1 MELPGVPSALLTD
14 LLTAAAA
21 AHVKRLALVGGQ
33 VRDQLLHQRHGH
45 SLSSPAD
52 LDLVV
57 EGDTAQLAQ
66 HLLQHCGEE
75 RVKGLQCHEAF
86 GTVTLELNGRPLDL
100 AMARQEVYPLPA
112 ENPQVKPGSLLDDL
126 SRRDFTIN
134 AMALDLLSGELI
146 DPHHGQQDLAVG
158 HLVFLHE
165 GSVGD
170 DPTRVIRAAR
180 YAARLGFAL
189 SPEAYR
195 QVHTT
200 VRAWPWQWCPGD
212 LAAEAPPALASRLRM
227 ELDRLFEREPWQKAL
242 DFLEQWEALALLDQD
257 LQRDPQRSRRLRWA
271 VRLGLPLLPVLLA
284 AASEPMAVAERLEI
298 PGRQQQWLQQLPALQ
313 RWLRCDAPSLNATP
327 ATWTE
332 ALEGCGWSPE
342 LVALAVALRPPQ
354 WKSLLRWWGRW
365 RHVKSTRT
373 AQELLADGWR
383 PGAALGEELRR
394 LRRLALERSR

>member
-14 LLTAAAA
+14 LLAAAES
-21 AHVKRLALVGGQ
+21 AHVHRLALVGGQ

-45 SLSSPAD
+45 SLSPPAD

-66 HLLQHCGEE
+66 HLTQRCGEE
-75 RVKGLQCHEAF
+75 RVRGLQCHEAF
-86 GTVTLELNGRPLDL
+86 GTVTLDLNGRSVDL
-100 AMARQEVYPLPA
+100 AMARQEVYLLPA

-146 DPHHGQQDLAVG
+146 DPHHGQLDLAAG
-158 HLVFLHE
+158 QLVFLHE

-180 YAARLGFAL
+180 YAARLGFGL

-195 QVHTT
+195 QVSATIN
-200 VRAWPWQWCPGD
+200 AWPWQWSPGD
-212 LAAEAPPALASRLRM
+212 LAAKAPPALASRLRM
-227 ELDRLFEREPWQKAL
+227 ELDLLLEREPWRQAL
-242 DFLEQWEALALLDQD
+242 DFLEQWQALALLDQA

-271 VRLGLPLLPVLLA
+271 ARLGLPLLPVLLA
-284 AASEPMAVAERLEI
+284 AASEPEAVAERLEI
-298 PGRQQQWLQQLPALQ
+298 PGRQQQWLKQLPTLQ
-313 RWLRCDAPSLNATP
+313 RWLSCEAPSVNASP
-327 ATWTE
+327 AAWTE
-332 ALEGCGWSPE
+332 AVEGRGWSPE

-365 RHVKSTRT
+365 RHVKPTRT
-373 AQELLADGWR
+373 ARELLEEGWQ
-383 PGAALGEELRR
+383 PGAALGAELRL
-394 LRRLALERSR
+394 LRRRALEGSR

>member
-57 EGDTAQLAQ
+57 EGDAAQLAQ

-189 SPEAYR
+189 SPEACR

>member
-1 MELPGVPSALLTD
+1 MPSALLTD
-14 LLTAAAA
+14 LLRAAES
-21 AHVKRLALVGGQ
+21 AHVHRLALVGGQ

-57 EGDTAQLAQ
+57 EGDSAQLAQ

-75 RVKGLQCHEAF
+75 RVRGLQCHAAF

-100 AMARQEVYPLPA
+100 AMARQEFYPLPA
-112 ENPQVKPGSLLDDL
+112 ENPQVQPGSLLDDL

-146 DPHHGQQDLAVG
+146 DPHHGHQDLAVG

-189 SPEAYR
+189 SPEACR
-195 QVHTT
+195 QVNTT
-200 VRAWPWQWCPGD
+200 VRAWPWRWCPGD
-212 LAAEAPPALASRLRM
+212 PAAEAPPALASRLRM
-227 ELDRLFEREPWQKAL
+227 ELDRLFEREPWRQAL
-242 DFLEQWEALALLDQD
+242 DFLEQWRALALLDQA

-284 AASEPMAVAERLEI
+284 AAAEPMAVAERLEI

-365 RHVKSTRT
+365 RHVRSTRT

-383 PGAALGEELRR
+383 PGEALGAELRR

>member
-14 LLTAAAA
+14 LLKAAESADV
-21 AHVKRLALVGGQ
+21 HRLALVGGQ
-33 VRDQLLHQRHGH
+33 VRDQLLHQRHGQ
-45 SLSSPAD
+45 SPISPAD

-57 EGDTAQLAQ
+57 EGDPAQLARY
-66 HLLQHCGEE
+66 LIQHCGEE
-75 RVKGLQCHEAF
+75 RVRGLQCHSAF
-86 GTVTLELNGRPLDL
+86 GTVALELDGRPLDL

-146 DPHHGQQDLAVG
+146 DPHHGQLDLAAG
-158 HLVFLHE
+158 QLVFLHE

-180 YAARLGFAL
+180 YAARLGFGL

-195 QVHTT
+195 QVSATIN
-200 VRAWPWQWCPGD
+200 AWPWQWSPGD
-212 LAAEAPPALASRLRM
+212 LPAKAPPALASRLRM
-227 ELDRLFEREPWQKAL
+227 ELDLLLEREPWRQAL
-242 DFLEQWEALALLDQD
+242 DFLEQWQALALLDQA

-271 VRLGLPLLPVLLA
+271 ARLGLPLLPVLLA
-284 AASEPMAVAERLEI
+284 AASEPEAVAERLEI
-298 PGRQQQWLQQLPALQ
+298 PGRQQKWLQQLPALQ
-313 RWLRCDAPSLNATP
+313 SWLRCEAPSLNATP
-327 ATWTE
+327 AAWTE
-332 ALEGCGWSPE
+332 ALEGRGWSPE

-365 RHVKSTRT
+365 RHIKSPRT

-383 PGAALGEELRR
+383 PGAALGAELRR